1 MTIQSI
7 AIVSETPITQKQ
19 DLVYIQ
25 SFSSKCN
32 ASAIGNET
40 VFEEDLFGFDV
51 SDYLNQDQEGGAT
64 GSLCSLRHQFLLHSA
79 LELFGNASK
88 DRNSTSSTHSA
99 LFIGFICALDDF
111 RFYGYRTNTGVKI
124 IVSVKDDILPSKHD
138 SQKARDDYIESALVQ
153 IHSTYVEYMM
163 NPFNA
168 KQGSIRSKRFQQQ
181 IDQIASM

>member
-111 RFYGYRTNTGVKI
+111 RFYG
-124 IVSVKDDILPSKHD
+124 
-138 SQKARDDYIESALVQ
+138 
-153 IHSTYVEYMM
+153 EY
-163 NPFNA
+163 F
-168 KQGSIRSKRFQQQ
+168 
-181 IDQIASM
+181 